1 MMRIRLWAIGVF
13 SAIIIS
19 SLRIDAAIVPEYSG
33 GARLGINISSVYG
46 DTVQTMMAR
55 VGLNIGL
62 YFTAWL
68 NDKIAL
74 QQEAVIGTRGE
85 RWKDPNNV
93 DPFVYSR
100 YATVSTYL
108 DLPLLV
114 KWRFYQSDA
123 LRPSVYFGPDCAI
136 ALVAES
142 EFGTTSQDMMDKTNK
157 FDFGLT
163 AGFSMDIRQG
173 DYFIP
178 VDIRYNLGLLN
189 YVKPDEFNTTAK
201 HSVISV
207 SVGLGHLLEF
217 GKKKEKEF

>member
-1 MMRIRLWAIGVF
+1 MQVSSKAIGIFLTVIFF
-13 SAIIIS
+13 SAGS
-19 SLRIDAAIVPEYSG
+19 FAEIVPEYSA
-33 GARLGINISSVYG
+33 GARLGINISSIYG
-46 DTVQTMMAR
+46 DTVQTTMAR
-55 VGLNIGL
+55 VGLNIGM

-68 NDKIAL
+68 TDKIAL

-93 DPFVYSR
+93 DPFVYTR

-123 LRPSVYFGPDCAI
+123 LRPAVYIGPTCAI

-142 EFGTTSQDMMDKTNK
+142 EYGTTSQDMMEKTNR
-157 FDFGLT
+157 FDFGIT

-173 DYFIP
+173 NYFIP
-178 VDIRYNLGLLN
+178 VDIRYNLGLTN
-189 YVKPDEFNTTAK
+189 YVKPDDYGTTAR
-201 HSVISV
+201 HGVLSV